1 MRILQLTRYNKLF
14 HCRSSL
20 VPPQVSNA
28 RVVPALLSLLL
39 NKLRMYTHVVVKYID
54 IVQKLA
60 TVLGKKRLDIFYIEV
75 IHLKGN
81 FTLNKFI
88 YYRFLVKFCTFR
100 DIKEIRCF
108 FVISPL
114 GVM

>member
-75 IHLKGN
+75 MHLKGN
-81 FTLNKFI
+81 FTLNNSI
-88 YYRFLVKFCTFR
+88 FLYKMVKWIFT
-100 DIKEIRCF
+100 KECDRLRHN
-108 FVISPL
+108 S
-114 GVM
+114 